1 VTQQSRMLLL
11 MVIVAIGSVVA
22 LMLLAQ
28 RYNSILEKRAVT
40 EESSVEG
47 QPVPDIA
54 TDSFELGVTEIVRT
68 IDDFIQVRQILGALI
83 EGEATGETQQENTD
97 VKERLEASLKAALG
111 QQGMGEADYRQLSLF
126 YRQWK
131 AGSTALSPILL
142 EAFERRR
149 EELAEID
156 LGEYESHGL

>member
-1 VTQQSRMLLL
+1 MTQQSRMLLL
-11 MVIVAIGSVVA
+11 MVIVSIGSVVV

-28 RYNSILEKRAVT
+28 RYNTILEKRAIT
-40 EESSVEG
+40 EEAYVEG
-47 QPVPDIA
+47 QLVPDIA
-54 TDSFELGVTEIVRT
+54 TDTFELGVTETLRT
-68 IDDFIQVRQILGALI
+68 IDDFI
-83 EGEATGETQQENTD
+83 
-97 VKERLEASLKAALG
+97 EASRTAALG
-111 QQGMGEADYRQLSLF
+111 GQGMGEADYRQMSLF

-156 LGEYESHGL
+156 LGEYETQGL